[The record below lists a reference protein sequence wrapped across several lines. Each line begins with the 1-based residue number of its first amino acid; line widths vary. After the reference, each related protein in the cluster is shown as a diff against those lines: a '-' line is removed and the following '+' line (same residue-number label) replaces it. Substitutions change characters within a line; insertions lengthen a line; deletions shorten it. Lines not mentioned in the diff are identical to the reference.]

1 MARQPAVR
9 APSVGAFAETFDSIV
24 ANVSRVIQGK
34 QESTRLA
41 IVCLVSEGH
50 LLLEDVPGVGK
61 TSLAKA
67 LARSLDLDWR
77 RIQFTPDLLPSDV
90 TGASVYD
97 RESGAFSFRP
107 GAIFANVVLGD
118 EINRASPKTQSALLE
133 AMQERQVTVDNVTH
147 PLPSPFLVIA
157 TQNPVSTRARIP
169 FRRASSTG
177 SSSGFVWGIPT
188 AAEIAMLDVHGA
200 GGTFDDLPAVADA
213 SSIVDMVAIASQI
226 YVAAS
231 LKGYLIDLAT
241 ATRNHPALALGMSP
255 RAALAL
261 QRASRALAASQ
272 GREYVTP
279 DDIKALFG
287 PVLEHRM
294 VLSPEA
300 IVAGVD
306 MPEILTEVL
315 HSVPVPSGRAPRR
328 NGSRERHPHNARLG
342 DARRRR
348 RPGPQRVPLRHQ
360 GALSRR
366 RRGRSSR
373 VRRAGI
379 WVAGRTWDLRV
390 ARYVR
395 PSRVP
400 AGSDVRVDLT
410 IRNHDTRRSPLV
422 AVDDRFPGAGRRARF
437 TLAPLEP
444 GGGRGSAPTGC
455 RGRAGGCSRSARSSW
470 SSTIPSAW
478 PG

>member
-157 TQNPVSTRARIP
+157 TQNPVEYEGTYPLPESQLDRFLLRVRMGYP
-169 FRRASSTG
+169 DRG
-177 SSSGFVWGIPT
+177 
-188 AAEIAMLDVHGA
+188 AEIAMLDVHGA

-315 HSVPVPSGRAPRR
+315 HSVPVPSGRAPR
-328 NGSRERHPHNARLG
+328 
-342 DARRRR
+342 
-348 RPGPQRVPLRHQ
+348 
-360 GALSRR
+360 
-366 RRGRSSR
+366 
-373 VRRAGI
+373 
-379 WVAGRTWDLRV
+379 
-390 ARYVR
+390 
-395 PSRVP
+395 
-400 AGSDVRVDLT
+400 
-410 IRNHDTRRSPLV
+410 
-422 AVDDRFPGAGRRARF
+422 
-437 TLAPLEP
+437 
-444 GGGRGSAPTGC
+444 
-455 RGRAGGCSRSARSSW
+455 
-470 SSTIPSAW
+470 
-478 PG
+478 